1 MSKRFSHAIAL
12 VLVLSLAGG
21 AWADMIGR
29 WTFDN
34 PANLGADRSGR
45 GNNGTVEGD
54 ATFSSDSRIGSGALL
69 LDGTDDYIRVGLG
82 KDNMLTNWTKNLTI
96 AAWAKPEDLTRQWN
110 CFFGHTTQN
119 NGVKFEFRT
128 NVFRFTTLGVMDYE
142 TATTAVGGE
151 WSHVAVTLNEAGN
164 LVIFYLNGQEAGRV
178 TGGSPATPATGNY
191 NIGYGGYSAAEQ
203 FQGLLDDVRIYD
215 EVLSDV
221 QIQAI
226 MPGDAGISLD
236 PSPSDGTTDVLR
248 DTPLGWTAGEFAATH
263 DVYLGTSFDDVND
276 ATATDPKGVL
286 VSQGQ
291 ADAAYVS
298 DSPLEYGQTYY
309 WRVDEVNDA
318 PDYTVFKGSV
328 WSFTVEPY
336 AYPIT
341 SVTAEA
347 SAAQPASPAE
357 RTIDGSG
364 LDDLDQHGTDMKTM
378 WISPAG
384 FPVWIQYTFD
394 KVYKLHEM
402 WVWNG
407 NSELEPLMGFGAKDV
422 VVEYSGDGET
432 WTPLENL
439 IELAKGTALATYTAN
454 NIIDLGGAMAKS
466 VRLTI
471 NDNWGTSA
479 MVSISEVRFFYV
491 PVQAFEPQ
499 PQVGVAGVRVETDL
513 TWRPGREATSHV
525 VYLGTDSNAVAD
537 GVVAGETV
545 TERVYTPADLMF
557 ATEYFWKVD
566 EVGDTGT
573 YAGDVWSFTTEEFA
587 VVDDFESYTDNMDA
601 EEAVFQTWTD
611 GYDDDTNGSI
621 VGIDPAVNGTFC
633 ETTIVHGGEQSM
645 PLFYDNSGQATYAE
659 TKRTFDGAQDWTA
672 RGIKSL
678 ALYFNGAAGNTGQL
692 YVKINNT
699 KVAYDGLATDIAE
712 AMWLPW
718 NIDLSKVGNVGSG
731 NSLTS
736 GGEGAGAA
744 GTLYIDDIRL
754 YPQTPAYVVPTQP
767 DTANLVA
774 QYTFDGN
781 LNDSAGSH
789 HGTALGN
796 AAVGTDP
803 TRGQVLSLDG
813 AGDAVDVA
821 YSADLNPEA
830 FTASFWAY
838 PDAAGTSHRSPLTA
852 RDDSPQRGYIFYI
865 EPGNAW
871 QFWTGSGAG
880 WNATTGPAAKLGE
893 WTHVAATFGNEQR
906 KLYINGRL
914 VGEGTAPLSLNTQR
928 PLRIGGGATEGAGN
942 YFFPGKIDE
951 VRVYNRVL
959 TPEEVAGLAGQT
971 TPLPASF

>member
-34 PANLGADRSGR
+34 PDNLGADRSGR

-69 LDGTDDYIRVGLG
+69 LDGTDDYIRIGLG

-96 AAWAKPEDLTRQWN
+96 AAWAKPQDLTRQWN

-128 NVFRFTTLGVMDYE
+128 NVFRFTTLGVLDYE

-151 WSHVAVTLNEAGN
+151 WSHVAVTFNEAGN

-226 MPGDAGISLD
+226 MPGDTGISLD
-236 PSPSDGTTDVLR
+236 PSPVDGTTDVLR
-248 DTPLGWTAGEFAATH
+248 DTPLGWIAGEFAATH

-276 ATATDPKGVL
+276 ATAADPKGVL
-286 VSQGQ
+286 ISQGQ
-291 ADAAYVS
+291 ADAAYVP

-336 AYPIT
+336 AYPIA

-347 SAAQPASPAE
+347 SAAQATSPAE

-378 WISPAG
+378 WVSPNG

-407 NSELEPLMGFGAKDV
+407 NSELETLLGFGAREV
-422 VVEYSGDGET
+422 VVEYSADGQT
-432 WTPLENL
+432 WTALENVP
-439 IELAKGTALATYTAN
+439 EFAKGTAQATYTAN
-454 NIIDLGGAMAKS
+454 NIIDLGGVMAKS
-466 VRLTI
+466 VKLTI
-471 NDNWGTSA
+471 NDNWGASA
-479 MVSISEVRFFYV
+479 MVSLSEVRFFYV

-499 PQVGVAGVRVETDL
+499 PQVGAAGISVETDL

-525 VYLGTDSNAVAD
+525 VYVGTDSNAVAD

-545 TERVYTPADLMF
+545 TERLYTPADLMF
-557 ATEYFWKVD
+557 ETEYFWKVD

-587 VVDDFESYTDNMDA
+587 VVDDFESYTDDMDA
-601 EEAVFQTWTD
+601 EEAVFQTWVD

-621 VGIDPAVNGTFC
+621 VGIDPAVEGTFC
-633 ETTIVHGGEQSM
+633 ETTIVHGGGQSM
-645 PLFYDNSGQATYAE
+645 PLFYDNSGQATHAE
-659 TKRTFDGAQDWTA
+659 AKRTFDGAQDWTA

-678 ALYFNGAAGNTGQL
+678 SLYFNGAVGNTGQL

-718 NIDLSKVGNVGSG
+718 NIDLSTVGNVG
-731 NSLTS
+731 NVKSLTI
-736 GGEGAGAA
+736 GIEGAGAA

-754 YPQTPAYVVPTQP
+754 YPRAPEYVVPTQP

-781 LNDSAGSH
+781 LKDSAGSH

-813 AGDAVDVA
+813 AGDAVDAA

-838 PDAAGTSHRSPLTA
+838 PDAAGTGHRSPLTS

-871 QFWTGSGAG
+871 QFWTGSGTG

-893 WTHVAATFGNEQR
+893 WTHVTATFGNEQR

-914 VGEGTAPLSLNTQR
+914 VGEGTAPLSPNTQR

-942 YFFPGKIDE
+942 YFFPGKMDE
-951 VRVYNRVL
+951 VRLYNRVL
-959 TPEEVAGLAGQT
+959 TAEEVAGLAGQT